1 MKRDINKIIDLILT
15 TNNILNKNILKHNK
29 ELKDLQLYVSKSNL
43 FNGYKKKIYNKI
55 KKNTL

>member
-43 FNGYKKKIYNKI
+43 FNGYKKKYII
-55 KKNTL
+55 K